1 MGLLHILTESGTS
14 KPQQSLLQT
23 KKRLEQAAANYAKQV
38 AAYTK
43 WLDYVMSL
51 MPKMEAGAAIA
62 GSEPF
67 IHNKGV
73 SFNANVSASE
83 VNWVQVEVAS
93 APIRVR
99 IDAAKPG
106 WVQASFVIEEPPPFP
121 KTTLAGF

>member
-73 SFNANVSASE
+73 SFNVGVNASD
-83 VNWVQVEVAS
+83 VNWVQLEAAC
-93 APIRVR
+93 APLLIR
-99 IDAAKPG
+99 IDTSRPK
-106 WVQASFVIEEPPPFP
+106 WVQASFVIEKPPALP
-121 KTTLAGF
+121 KAVVADL